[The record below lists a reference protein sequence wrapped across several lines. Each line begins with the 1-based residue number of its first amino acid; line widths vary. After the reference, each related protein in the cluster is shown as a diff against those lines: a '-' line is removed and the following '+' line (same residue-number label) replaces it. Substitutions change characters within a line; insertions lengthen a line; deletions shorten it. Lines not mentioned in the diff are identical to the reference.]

1 MIFARRTNE
10 CGILRERVSASNCS
24 RSCSANTTA
33 ALGLPI
39 AHPPFPR
46 LHEASELIKLLMGQN
61 RSSNGLFYGTEQIFK
76 DLQIIFAGQ
85 DTSAIL
91 RTSDSGRHVV
101 GKVRRGFARLL
112 QRAAKGRYHALD
124 RAGK

>member
-10 CGILRERVSASNCS
+10 CSILRERVSASNCS

-46 LHEASELIKLLMGQN
+46 LHEASELIKLIMGQN

-85 DTSAIL
+85 DTRAL
-91 RTSDSGRHVV
+91 TGR
-101 GKVRRGFARLL
+101 GPL
-112 QRAAKGRYHALD
+112 AASKEGVPGPAEMRHA
-124 RAGK
+124 AGTFG